1 MITRVTTTTMW
12 ASNARNLQTSKS
24 AYAGAM
30 DRATTGKA
38 INRASDDPAATAD
51 ALKIRA
57 SQAANAQYSRN
68 IDDGNGW
75 LSTADSALSS
85 VTSLLRRA
93 RDLTVQGANDGS
105 MSTTSKEAIATELEQ
120 IRDGLLA
127 QANTKYL
134 NRTIFAGSSDAGQAF
149 DTSFNFTGTAG
160 SSVMRRVGEGQQVQ
174 VDVDGTAVFGN
185 GNDSVFSDLN
195 SIIDDLRA
203 GVNVK
208 PGLTKIDRWMTA
220 VQGAQSQVGSRQAA
234 VDTATDEV
242 ARQKVLLESQRAGI
256 EDVDPAEAIM
266 ELNMR
271 ATTYQASLGITAKA
285 LNTNLMDFL
294 R

>member
-1 MITRVTTTTMW
+1 MITRVTTSTMW
-12 ASNARNLQTSKS
+12 AANARNLQTSKTG
-24 AYAGAM
+24 YANAM
-30 DRATTGKA
+30 DRASSGKA

-51 ALKIRA
+51 ALKIRS
-57 SQAANAQYSRN
+57 SQAANTQYARN
-68 IDDGNGW
+68 IDDGNAW

-105 MSTTSKEAIATELEQ
+105 MSAASKEALATELEQ
-120 IRDGLLA
+120 IRDGVLA
-127 QANTKYL
+127 QSNTKYL

-149 DTSFNFTGTAG
+149 DASFNFSGTAG
-160 SSVMRRVGEGQQVQ
+160 STVMRRVGDGQQVQ
-174 VDVDGTAVFGN
+174 VDVDGSAVFGS
-185 GNDSVFSDLN
+185 GSDSVFSDLN
-195 SIIDDLRA
+195 SIINDLRS

-208 PGLTKIDRWMTA
+208 PGLTKIDKWMDA
-220 VQGAQSQVGSRQAA
+220 VKGAQSQVGSRQAA
-234 VDTATDEV
+234 IESASDNVNQ
-242 ARQKVLLESQRAGI
+242 QKVLLESQRAGI

-271 ATTYQASLGITAKA
+271 NTAYQASLGVTAKA